1 MWLRSFHLIVPV
13 CTVLA
18 PSQLHS
24 RHSQHLLTL
33 PFHISF
39 GTQREQLGNLSTFFA
54 VQTRR
59 VCNSL
64 LFCTWDVRCEAFEW
78 YSFIFL
84 MFSALRTWCFYDL
97 ESLLP
102 IEREAL
108 HSTLTKWV
116 GSWFFSKSLWDIFY
130 IISFL
135 SQSGCIAWFG
145 MKMTLLLSFPW
156 ASPTLFPWPGR

>member
-84 MFSALRTWCFYDL
+84 IVFCFEDLMFLRPWISVTHWKGSLALYFDQM
-97 ESLLP
+97 S
-102 IEREAL
+102 
-108 HSTLTKWV
+108 

-156 ASPTLFPWPGR
+156 VSPTLFPWPGR